1 MGQKV
6 NPVGLRLGVNKTWKS
21 KWYVDPREYA
31 QTLHEDLIL
40 RKELEKCPETKGAE
54 ISEVEIIRQPQRI
67 TVVVE
72 TSKPGVLI
80 GAKGVTIEKIG
91 ERLQKVV
98 PGKKIQVK
106 IKELKKP
113 EVNAQLIAFNVARQL
128 KSKSS
133 FRKVLKQCVSGAMR
147 GGAQGIKIRIAGRLA
162 GAEMARV
169 QQHKEGRIPLHTFR
183 ADIDYGFAEANTTF
197 GIIGVKVWVFNGE
210 ILKKDMKDDAGQLV
224 AKKRA
229 RKTVGQGE

>member
-31 QTLHEDLIL
+31 QTLHEDLII

-67 TVVVE
+67 TVVIE

-80 GAKGVTIEKIG
+80 GAKGATIEKIG
-91 ERLQKVV
+91 ERLQKVA
-98 PGKKIQVK
+98 GKKIQLK

-197 GIIGVKVWVFNGE
+197 GLIGVKVWVFNGE
-210 ILKKDMKDDAGQLV
+210 ILKRDMKEDAGQVLV
-224 AKKRA
+224 KKKA
-229 RKTVGQGE
+229 RKAVGQGE

>member
-54 ISEVEIIRQPQRI
+54 ISDVEIIRQPQRI

-72 TSKPGVLI
+72 TSKPGALI

-91 ERLQKVV
+91 ERLQKIV

>member
-6 NPVGLRLGVNKTWKS
+6 NPIGLRLGVNKTWKS

-31 QTLHEDLIL
+31 DTLHEDLIL

-67 TVVVE
+67 TVVIE

-80 GAKGVTIEKIG
+80 GAKGATIEKIG
-91 ERLQKVV
+91 ERLQKVA
-98 PGKKIQVK
+98 GKKIQLK

-113 EVNAQLIAFNVARQL
+113 EVNAQLIALNVARQL

-197 GIIGVKVWVFNGE
+197 GLIGVKVWVFNGE
-210 ILKKDMKDDAGQLV
+210 ILKKDMKEDAGQLLV
-224 AKKRA
+224 KKRKKA
-229 RKTVGQGE
+229 AVQGE

>member
-1 MGQKV
+1 LGQKV

>member
-31 QTLHEDLIL
+31 QTLHEDLII

-67 TVVVE
+67 TVVIE

-80 GAKGVTIEKIG
+80 GAKGATIEKIG
-91 ERLQKVV
+91 ERLQKVA
-98 PGKKIQVK
+98 GKKIQLK

-197 GIIGVKVWVFNGE
+197 GLIGVKVWVFNGE
-210 ILKKDMKDDAGQLV
+210 ILKRDMKEDAGQVLV
-224 AKKRA
+224 KKKT
-229 RKTVGQGE
+229 RKAVGQGE

>member
-31 QTLHEDLIL
+31 ATLHEDLIL

-67 TVVVE
+67 TVVIE

-80 GAKGVTIEKIG
+80 GAKGATIEKIG
-91 ERLQKVV
+91 ERLQKVA
-98 PGKKIQVK
+98 GKKIQLK

-113 EVNAQLIAFNVARQL
+113 EVNAQLIALNVARQL

-197 GIIGVKVWVFNGE
+197 GLIGVKVWVFNGE
-210 ILKKDMKDDAGQLV
+210 ILKKDMKEDAGQLLV
-224 AKKRA
+224 KKRKKA
-229 RKTVGQGE
+229 AVQGE